1 MLETNRMDINSEGY
15 RDPTAGKAYENI
27 CREERR
33 KEAETLEKQPYLT
46 SDCVACS
53 ECLRVIN
60 CMDNCMEDAMYCKYC
75 GAKMDKE
82 EAITEGK
89 EESE

>member
-33 KEAETLEKQPYLT
+33 KKRKRLKSSAT
-46 SDCVACS
+46 SSRQSRGLQSLQVLKLSD
-53 ECLRVIN
+53 E
-60 CMDNCMEDAMYCKYC
+60 
-75 GAKMDKE
+75 
-82 EAITEGK
+82 
-89 EESE
+89 

>member
-33 KEAETLEKQPYLT
+33 KEAETLEILGTLVKT
-46 SDCVACS
+46 IK
-53 ECLRVIN
+53 R
-60 CMDNCMEDAMYCKYC
+60 DAELA
-75 GAKMDKE
+75 G
-82 EAITEGK
+82 
-89 EESE
+89 

>member
-33 KEAETLEKQPYLT
+33 KEAEILGNLVKTIKR
-46 SDCVACS
+46 VA
-53 ECLRVIN
+53 ELAGFEVVGRIALKHKV
-60 CMDNCMEDAMYCKYC
+60 
-75 GAKMDKE
+75 
-82 EAITEGK
+82 TGK
-89 EESE
+89 EYR